1 LRALEVAKANA
12 ISKGEGVIVAVVDT
26 GVSPHV
32 DLRRNLI
39 KGYSGS
45 SGTDGGQRDSTGHG
59 TQMASLIAAHG
70 KSNQRGVVGIAPAA
84 KIMPVRMVDSS
95 LEGATEAEAIEWA
108 ATHGAQIINFSGATA
123 PSIKLRSAVAA
134 AATNDVLIVASS
146 GNKSQDVVEAY
157 PAAMPGVLAVGSS
170 DKAGKYADF
179 SVPTKNVQLCAPG
192 VEMEAA
198 KPKDRYS
205 IGRGTS
211 YSTAIVSGAAALVR
225 AKYPDL
231 SAQEVIHRLTATATD
246 IGKPGR
252 DDECGY
258 GVLNIVKALTA
269 DVPPL
274 SGTTTPTTATTPPTT
289 PTNAAPDPTPA
300 GSDKTNITAIA
311 GGIGAA
317 ALIGG
322 LIALLLTRRRRRN
335 TTGTTS

>member
-1 LRALEVAKANA
+1 
-12 ISKGEGVIVAVVDT
+12 
-26 GVSPHV
+26 
-32 DLRRNLI
+32 
-39 KGYSGS
+39 
-45 SGTDGGQRDSTGHG
+45 
-59 TQMASLIAAHG
+59 M
-70 KSNQRGVVGIAPAA
+70 
-84 KIMPVRMVDSS
+84 
-95 LEGATEAEAIEWA
+95 
-108 ATHGAQIINFSGATA
+108 
-123 PSIKLRSAVAA
+123 
-134 AATNDVLIVASS
+134 
-146 GNKSQDVVEAY
+146 
-157 PAAMPGVLAVGSS
+157 
-170 DKAGKYADF
+170 
-179 SVPTKNVQLCAPG
+179 
-192 VEMEAA
+192 
-198 KPKDRYS
+198 
-205 IGRGTS
+205 
-211 YSTAIVSGAAALVR
+211 VR

-274 SGTTTPTTATTPPTT
+274 SGTTTPTTTATTPPTT